1 MEIHGYESE
10 EESDGRDA
18 TRLLMAQWREVFAPE
33 VLYSHLVVQLENCQ
47 NKFFKIKR
55 KGSASSAKIR
65 VRKWYRLTFIMPGFL
80 LSVVAQSNLLSPS
93 AASKE

>member
-10 EESDGRDA
+10 DEPDGRDA

-47 NKFFKIKR
+47 NKFF
-55 KGSASSAKIR
+55 
-65 VRKWYRLTFIMPGFL
+65 
-80 LSVVAQSNLLSPS
+80 
-93 AASKE
+93 